1 MSNECDLNP
10 EMAVEFNADDIPAG
24 TSFERTIVV
33 HSKNQIYN
41 NKAFRIRSLSGAEF
55 RQITAK
61 IKLMKGDVASNFL
74 ACQEACRIAVLTPGV
89 AEKVPKIPH
98 DVILQIGGE
107 ILDVSDGNEEAV
119 EDFTEADKAD

>member
-1 MSNECDLNP
+1 
-10 EMAVEFNADDIPAG
+10 MAVEFNADDIPAG